1 MSEEMTSDWFDPE
14 TSTFGDRVAGA
25 REVAGMTQEEL
36 AKRLGVKLVTLQN
49 CENDMAEP
57 RANKLSMLAGMLNV
71 SIMWLLEGEGEG
83 VDVLDQ
89 TTDAQDMAGIIA
101 EIVDLKA
108 RSLRTANRLSA
119 LEKRLR
125 ALGAVQ

>member
-49 CENDMAEP
+49 WENDMAEP

>member
-1 MSEEMTSDWFDPE
+1 MSEEMTNDWFDPE

-25 REVAGMTQEEL
+25 REIAKMSQEEL
-36 AKRLGVKLVTLQN
+36 AKRLGVKLATLQN
-49 CENDMAEP
+49 WENDMAEP

-83 VDVLDQ
+83 QGPLEGASDGADLE
-89 TTDAQDMAGIIA
+89 AIIA
-101 EIVDLKA
+101 EIVDLKG
-108 RSLRTANRLSA
+108 RSIRTANRLSA

-125 ALGAVQ
+125 AWNG

>member
-1 MSEEMTSDWFDPE
+1 MSEEMTSGWFDPE

-25 REVAGMTQEEL
+25 REVAGMSQEEL
-36 AKRLGVKLVTLQN
+36 SKRIGVKLVTLQN
-49 CENDMAEP
+49 WENDMAEP
-57 RANKLSMLAGMLNV
+57 RANKLNMLAGILNV
-71 SIMWLLEGEGEG
+71 TMMWLLEGEGEG
-83 VDVLDQ
+83 ITSL
-89 TTDAQDMAGIIA
+89 DAQPEASDMAGIIT

-125 ALGAVQ
+125 AWGS

>member
-36 AKRLGVKLVTLQN
+36 CKRLGVKLTTLQN
-49 CENDMAEP
+49 WENDMAEP
-57 RANKLSMLAGMLNV
+57 RANKLSMLAGLLNV

-83 VDVLDQ
+83 IGPLDQ
-89 TTDAQDMAGIIA
+89 PTEASDMAGIIA

-125 ALGAVQ
+125 ALGATQ